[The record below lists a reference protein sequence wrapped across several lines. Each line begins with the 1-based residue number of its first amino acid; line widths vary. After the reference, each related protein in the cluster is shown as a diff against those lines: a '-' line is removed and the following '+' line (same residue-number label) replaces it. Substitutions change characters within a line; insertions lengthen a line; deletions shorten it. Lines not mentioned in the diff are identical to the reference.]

1 MPLWNASNIP
11 EGFLTM
17 HNTKP
22 WVYAKIIVLKG
33 ILKYTAFLSQD
44 GEVDFEMEIG
54 AWEIGFSKPG
64 QWHKVKPLS
73 DDLEMVLEF
82 YQEKSKGIQK
92 IEQNFHKVFPDKN
105 PHYEVELLSTFID
118 LKWKKV
124 LDLGSGGWRNSL
136 FLACNGAIVSAWDKN
151 IDGLKSTQELAD
163 DQKLSLMTYQKN
175 LNLTRVEEN
184 YDIVISTVVLQFLE
198 ANSAKKLIV
207 SAQEHTNIGW
217 YHVIITPISSPDV
230 PCPIVFPNLPTYEE
244 YLEWYQDWGII
255 QKDNYVG
262 EFHVKDE
269 KGNRVKAR
277 FLTLVARKK

>member
-1 MPLWNASNIP
+1 MPLWNARNIP
-11 EGFLTM
+11 QGFLTM

-22 WVYAKIIVLKG
+22 WVYAKIIVLRWK
-33 ILKYTAFLSQD
+33 LKYTAFLSQQ
-44 GEVDFEMEIG
+44 GEIDFEVEIG

-82 YQEKSKGIQK
+82 YQEKSEEIQK
-92 IEQNFHKVFPDKN
+92 IEQNFHKVFPDKS
-105 PHYEVELLSTFID
+105 PHYEVKLLSTLVD
-118 LKWKKV
+118 LKWKKA
-124 LDLGSGGWRNSL
+124 LDLGSGGGRNSL
-136 FLACNGAIVSAWDKN
+136 FLASHGAIVSAWDKN

-163 DQKLSLMTYQKN
+163 THKLSLMTYQKN

-207 SAQEHTNIGW
+207 SAQEHTNAAW
-217 YHVIITPISSPDV
+217 YHVIIAPITSPDV
-230 PCPIVFPNLPTYEE
+230 PCPIDFPNLPTYEE
-244 YLEWYQDWGII
+244 YLEWYQDWEII

-269 KGNRVKAR
+269 KGNRVKAK